1 MDGRGAVRRRRGLPR
16 GTGRWS
22 AVLLAVLL
30 VVAGCGDGSQTAT
43 DEVATETAGAREE
56 ITVAVEGLELVGTL
70 RLPDGE
76 PPFPAVA
83 IAHGSGPQSRHGTV
97 QGQLGLTLPAPVAV
111 YDELADGLQD
121 RGYAVATWDKRTCGP
136 FNGCADNGYPT
147 PPDDLTFQTFVDD
160 TAAILDALAVRDD
173 LDQLVVVGHSK
184 GGNVATE
191 LLDRRDDLAAVV
203 LLAASAWPI
212 DEVIAVQADRL
223 AELVVAAGQQGAA
236 ADQAVADV
244 RQLADDVAAIANGDV
259 DGPTVGGASRA
270 FWASWIAASRRGPD
284 LAHAAT
290 VPILALGGEHDWNV
304 PPDQVRDWG
313 PGLPDGSDLRILPEL
328 THALTRLGTDD
339 PAAITPA
346 DVGTGVELVA
356 IDTIADWLDA
366 TLVR

>member
-1 MDGRGAVRRRRGLPR
+1 
-16 GTGRWS
+16 
-22 AVLLAVLL
+22 VLLAVLL
-30 VVAGCGDGSQTAT
+30 VVVGCGDGSPTAT
-43 DEVATETAGAREE
+43 DEAATETGRDREE
-56 ITVAVEGLELVGTL
+56 ITVAVKGLELVGTL

-121 RGYAVATWDKRTCGP
+121 RGYAVMTWDKRTCGP
-136 FNGCADNGYPT
+136 FNRCADNGYPT
-147 PPDDLTFQTFVDD
+147 PPDDLTFATFVDD
-160 TAAILDALAVRDD
+160 TAAILDALATRDD
-173 LDQLVVVGHSK
+173 LDELIVIGHSK

-244 RQLADDVAAIANGDV
+244 RQLADDVAAIADGEV
-259 DGPTVGGASRA
+259 DGPAVGGASRA
-270 FWASWIAASRRGPD
+270 FWASWIAASERGAGARARGDGPD
-284 LAHAAT
+284 PGARRRARLERAPRAG
-290 VPILALGGEHDWNV
+290 PRLGPRTAGGQR
-304 PPDQVRDWG
+304 PPDPAGAHPRVDAARDRRPGSHHPGRRRHGGGAGGDRHDRRLARRDPRQVTGR
-313 PGLPDGSDLRILPEL
+313 LR
-328 THALTRLGTDD
+328 
-339 PAAITPA
+339 
-346 DVGTGVELVA
+346 
-356 IDTIADWLDA
+356 
-366 TLVR
+366 